1 MWGGISVPALVPCG
15 CVALVK
21 GDTACLGLSVFQ
33 LYSKG
38 CKAMCS
44 WLLLV
49 LSVQE
54 PVLFRMGEATCQ
66 PWTVPSGGEDPLTR

>member
-21 GDTACLGLSVFQ
+21 GDMGLNVLQ
-33 LYSKG
+33 LYSKEW
-38 CKAMCS
+38 KAMCS

-49 LSVQE
+49 LRVQE
-54 PVLFRMGEATCQ
+54 PALFRVREATC
-66 PWTVPSGGEDPLTR
+66 